1 MGATRGRNGYVTI
14 AWLVLSHVPLCLRA
28 EAASAEVADAREPTV
43 LTVTRRDPMTST
55 KRHWIL
61 SAEWV
66 THAPL
71 DVGFQVGLEIPIGLR
86 FGAGYGWVPSAFS
99 SLITHVAASQTNDA
113 QAQAVLQHSN
123 YQGRTFW
130 FQMGMRPIRSFGLYG
145 DVGYARA
152 TVDGGL
158 VLAGSG
164 VPALQAL
171 PGSYHSR
178 GVIDLWRVEIGIQEE
193 FADRVI
199 VGLALGLMGILDSHT
214 SITPL
219 GGAPAS
225 PALDQAA
232 GRTDSA
238 LKSYGKV
245 PSLTLRL
252 GADLI

>member
-1 MGATRGRNGYVTI
+1 MV
-14 AWLVLSHVPLCLRA
+14 
-28 EAASAEVADAREPTV
+28 SAK
-43 LTVTRRDPMTST
+43 RR
-55 KRHWIL
+55 WIL

-71 DVGFQVGLEIPIGLR
+71 DVGFQMGLEIPIGLR
-86 FGAGYGWVPSAFS
+86 FGAGYGWVPSVFS
-99 SLITHVAASQTNDA
+99 SLITHVAASQTSDA
-113 QAQAVLQHSN
+113 QAQAVLQHSD

-171 PGSYHSR
+171 PGSYYSR
-178 GVIDLWRVEIGIQEE
+178 AVIDLWRVEIGIQEE
-193 FADRVI
+193 FADRVV
-199 VGLALGLMGILDSHT
+199 VGLALGLMGVLDSHT

-219 GGAPAS
+219 GGAPNS
-225 PALDQAA
+225 PALEQAA
-232 GRTDSA
+232 GRMDAA

-252 GADLI
+252 GVDLI